1 MLIVLFCQVVVRNW
15 SLSHAMQ
22 LQNVQHIMIMYCKQ
36 VSSCDIEIIRNA
48 CFKWRILI
56 SLSFDCEYV
65 IFHKTIICF
74 IIFVP
79 RANDDI
85 SCFTEPRRC
94 GRWLVRCYAGPQLFL
109 FQTAGCMLY
118 WGKNRERFA
127 NHEINYFAVML
138 WIINYRLYRGPWC
151 WAGVVLTVLYE
162 LTNCLILFIFFFSSC
177 MIIFVVFGNFSIM
190 MSSVL
195 LPGGQSMEEV
205 SGWVQC
211 SCAQLCVRGS
221 GSSEHRPFYYSSPR
235 ARVHSCGL
243 ELDCIILLTY
253 PEPRCPAPVQD
264 MDRGMLLHRDWF
276 VCLIFTR
283 VCPRVQRLAAKN
295 MDSPHCAWRPAILK
309 LR

>member
-1 MLIVLFCQVVVRNW
+1 MKDTQYPLTVN
-15 SLSHAMQ
+15 
-22 LQNVQHIMIMYCKQ
+22 K
-36 VSSCDIEIIRNA
+36 
-48 CFKWRILI
+48 
-56 SLSFDCEYV
+56 
-65 IFHKTIICF
+65 IFFHQTIICF

-94 GRWLVRCYAGPQLFL
+94 GRRLVRCYAGPQLFL
-109 FQTAGCMLY
+109 FKTDGCMLY

-151 WAGVVLTVLYE
+151 WAGVVLPVSDE
-162 LTNCLILFIFFFSSC
+162 PTNCLILFIFFFLC
-177 MIIFVVFGNFSIM
+177 VTIYVELGHFSIRYQ
-190 MSSVL
+190 VCEL
-195 LPGGQSMEEV
+195 EGGQSIAEV
-205 SGWVQC
+205 LGWVQC
-211 SCAQLCVRGS
+211 SWAQLCVRGS

-253 PEPRCPAPVQD
+253 PELQCPVQD
-264 MDRGMLLHRDWF
+264 MDWGMLLHRDWF
-276 VCLIFTR
+276 VCLIFTM
-283 VCPRVQRLAAKN
+283 VCFRVQRLAAKN